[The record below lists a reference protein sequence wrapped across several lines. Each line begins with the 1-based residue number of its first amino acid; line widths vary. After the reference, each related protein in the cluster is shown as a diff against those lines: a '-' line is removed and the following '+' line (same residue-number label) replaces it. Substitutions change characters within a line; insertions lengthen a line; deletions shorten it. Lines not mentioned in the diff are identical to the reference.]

1 MDIGFR
7 AGAVSLP
14 PPKKRMS
21 EDARAVLAFIRD
33 HPGQTD
39 QEIAKQLGFES
50 DREWAAIKELAGR
63 ELVIRY
69 TRPTLRLFPAEL
81 RGPRVWY
88 LN

>member
-1 MDIGFR
+1 MTESPLR
-7 AGAVSLP
+7 NEA
-14 PPKKRMS
+14 MS
-21 EDARAVLAFIRD
+21 EDARVVLAFIRD
-33 HPGQTD
+33 HPSQTE